1 MSADLQW
8 MLLRKNSCFLLKNQG
23 STFSKV
29 GLNFI
34 TSSHV
39 NDGTFISILN
49 WCKLGIYL
57 GHEHTILSICFL
69 LLGTS

>member
-29 GLNFI
+29 GMNFI
-34 TSSHV
+34 RHV
-39 NDGTFISILN
+39 NDGAFISITGA
-49 WCKLGIYL
+49 KLGIYL
-57 GHEHTILSICFL
+57 GHYHSVLSICFL